1 VYHIVLG
8 MSPTALCIIRYTS
21 VKSQRL
27 PVEVEIESAL
37 AVAGTLLQGLVEP
50 GGLRCGMTK

>member
-1 VYHIVLG
+1 MYHIVLG
-8 MSPTALCIIRYTS
+8 MSPTALCIIRYT
-21 VKSQRL
+21 SQRL